1 MLTSYR
7 RGLHLW
13 LALGNVLLAASELH
27 HSSCRSVGHPDDS
40 DGAACFGWCSPAFGG
55 EHCSWCRC
63 RGCVFCDA
71 IALANPAAAASFAT
85 VISGSAGPVSGRNP
99 TPAGGGG
106 IMSGSTPSVSSGVT
120 TVAATALGS
129 GDGTGADESSVC
141 QSSIADDVS
150 YKDCQPFC
158 SPAFRDDHCA
168 ACKCRACHFCGCSS
182 ELADDSP
189 DERCESWCSADF
201 EDAHCA
207 ACKCKGCQFCRM
219 GKACTPADESDSNTE
234 SCDAFCDAKFASSHC
249 NQCKCKRCGFC
260 RPGGA
265 HGGVLGHDGGGGGG
279 AGARGGN
286 GGGGGA
292 GGKTGG
298 KEKDGGGNPGH
309 ASAHAASHDT
319 GFLPL
324 GAACSSDAPIGVWDS
339 EESACESF
347 CSSEHRSAHCALC
360 KCRACDLCKCQSAV
374 ANDSEEERCE
384 PWCSRSF
391 HAVHCGMCKCKACGF
406 CVHGVACAPFEQGD
420 SEVERCE
427 AFCKPSFADAH
438 CQMCKCRGCSFCSTV
453 YPPEPPKPPRP
464 PLPPLAA
471 PAPPPIPPRAKR
483 APEPPKFLEVTGAT
497 CGSLSL
503 KWQPPAD
510 RGFPIEAYEVV
521 FQRLGPSPPGS
532 PPGALTGSPQPSPIP
547 KAELPP
553 AATFTV
559 TSPRI
564 PLPPAA
570 ELPGLSPSTVY
581 HLRVRAHTSGGTGL
595 LSTPIT
601 AATATP
607 LRPPQTPDVAPTLQL
622 HHQESKADGAGEG
635 EHDGACGR
643 LAVTLPPLRSGC
655 SGDERYALEYREAQ
669 WAAEGPHVGWIEA
682 PASAYTPS
690 PTTTTKTTLT
700 SRHLVPAASASA
712 SASASSKGTPIGAGT
727 AALSGLDASKAYQ
740 VRLVAHNARGSSA
753 AGPPSSPLLVGV
765 SSSAADKAAAGALAP
780 SAVAAG
786 VAAVVIVWGGTGG
799 SEGGHGE
806 GTPSCRPDQTWEILV
821 QRPRDTNEAERAVT
835 GADEAHP
842 EGDPGSAS
850 DRTSGQR
857 AHHGK
862 DAAGEWQTVATG
874 LRGTQAALPSMRC
887 PKGCRF
893 KVHAEGITGW
903 SVYSEASAAVATNQ
917 EPPMPQGA
925 VRLEV
930 AARLEPPST
939 PSDLVA
945 AINDALG
952 LPSGRCRV
960 AYSYALPAPYEST
973 SAVKEEK
980 EEAAIARVSA
990 GRMLSSA
997 TAAESSTPA
1006 AAPASLVTYVTFDIL
1021 EREDGSIDAA
1031 TEAGEAGPVA
1041 SSPGRAGEGNRG
1053 GGGAGATAQ
1062 GAAEA
1067 LAGLMASH
1075 SRLLWGHSVSEW
1087 IVPSAGLIQV
1097 YTDGRQRHLW
1107 STADANAAAEQS
1119 LLSTARL
1126 ITTGLVVTAVVI
1138 GCLMTCSAQLGG
1150 REYGSVITAEE

>member
-1 MLTSYR
+1 MTQTRMARTTNAPPLISSTTDELARQRIIAEDDEKEDEAPRGGGLGIGLEFRAQRRQRQALEWHTFSLPLTTRCSRLRRAPRRLTLARMIVVLTSYR

-106 IMSGSTPSVSSGVT
+106 IISGSTPSVSSGVT

-260 RPGGA
+260 KPGGA

-471 PAPPPIPPRAKR
+471 PAPPPIP
-483 APEPPKFLEVTGAT
+483 
-497 CGSLSL
+497 
-503 KWQPPAD
+503 
-510 RGFPIEAYEVV
+510 
-521 FQRLGPSPPGS
+521 
-532 PPGALTGSPQPSPIP
+532 
-547 KAELPP
+547 
-553 AATFTV
+553 
-559 TSPRI
+559 
-564 PLPPAA
+564 
-570 ELPGLSPSTVY
+570 
-581 HLRVRAHTSGGTGL
+581 
-595 LSTPIT
+595 
-601 AATATP
+601 
-607 LRPPQTPDVAPTLQL
+607 
-622 HHQESKADGAGEG
+622 
-635 EHDGACGR
+635 
-643 LAVTLPPLRSGC
+643 
-655 SGDERYALEYREAQ
+655 
-669 WAAEGPHVGWIEA
+669 
-682 PASAYTPS
+682 
-690 PTTTTKTTLT
+690 
-700 SRHLVPAASASA
+700 
-712 SASASSKGTPIGAGT
+712 
-727 AALSGLDASKAYQ
+727 
-740 VRLVAHNARGSSA
+740 
-753 AGPPSSPLLVGV
+753 
-765 SSSAADKAAAGALAP
+765 
-780 SAVAAG
+780 
-786 VAAVVIVWGGTGG
+786 
-799 SEGGHGE
+799 
-806 GTPSCRPDQTWEILV
+806 
-821 QRPRDTNEAERAVT
+821 
-835 GADEAHP
+835 
-842 EGDPGSAS
+842 
-850 DRTSGQR
+850 
-857 AHHGK
+857 
-862 DAAGEWQTVATG
+862 
-874 LRGTQAALPSMRC
+874 
-887 PKGCRF
+887 
-893 KVHAEGITGW
+893 
-903 SVYSEASAAVATNQ
+903 
-917 EPPMPQGA
+917 
-925 VRLEV
+925 
-930 AARLEPPST
+930 
-939 PSDLVA
+939 
-945 AINDALG
+945 
-952 LPSGRCRV
+952 
-960 AYSYALPAPYEST
+960 
-973 SAVKEEK
+973 
-980 EEAAIARVSA
+980 
-990 GRMLSSA
+990 
-997 TAAESSTPA
+997 
-1006 AAPASLVTYVTFDIL
+1006 
-1021 EREDGSIDAA
+1021 
-1031 TEAGEAGPVA
+1031 
-1041 SSPGRAGEGNRG
+1041 
-1053 GGGAGATAQ
+1053 GATAQ